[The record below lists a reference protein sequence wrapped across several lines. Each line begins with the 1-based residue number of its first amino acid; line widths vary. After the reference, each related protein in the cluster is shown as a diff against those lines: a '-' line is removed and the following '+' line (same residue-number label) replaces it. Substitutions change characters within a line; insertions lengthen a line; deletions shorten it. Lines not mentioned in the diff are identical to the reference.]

1 MIHFNLSLKMPES
14 VSETSMIGIRHLL
27 VGKRVKLRKCIWR
40 ARIGTQ
46 PEMLKHA
53 TFSRRVCG
61 HYVFVLGVP
70 KKVPAVCSRYWL

>member
-1 MIHFNLSLKMPES
+1 MVYFNLSLKMPES
-14 VSETSMIGIRHLL
+14 IPETSMEGVRHLL
-27 VGKRVKLRKCIWR
+27 VGKRVKLRKRIWR
-40 ARIGTQ
+40 ERISTQ

-61 HYVFVLGVP
+61 HYASVLGVP